1 MVKSSRKPPQS
12 NNSKAK
18 PKVESGKNK
27 KTGAERTKK
36 DREPS
41 SNKKSSE
48 KKLDKVQD
56 QAKTTIKQA
65 QKASKTIETK
75 VVEFAS
81 KIEEIKTEVNQK
93 IEASRRLQEERKE
106 AQNKV
111 KANLQKYENYPKSL
125 NQKIGEQI
133 TSPPQRPPEVH
144 RPNYVTTNRFYIEI
158 ESQVRASFSEC
169 SGLGVNI
176 KKETYF
182 EGGVNNQQRIFL
194 GAAEFTDVTLKR
206 GMTDDITFWG
216 WIFQA
221 LTGQKSR
228 RNVNI
233 LLFNQAGETMLCW
246 TLIGA
251 IPVSWKTPALQADG
265 NAVAIEELTLA
276 YEGLQVKTREGG
288 GGATTGF
295 SRDGAGFFPSN

>member
-1 MVKSSRKPPQS
+1 MT
-12 NNSKAK
+12 NSTNSDSKREEAKEKA
-18 PKVESGKNK
+18 
-27 KTGAERTKK
+27 R
-36 DREPS
+36 
-41 SNKKSSE
+41 
-48 KKLDKVQD
+48 Q
-56 QAKTTIKQA
+56 
-65 QKASKTIETK
+65 
-75 VVEFAS
+75 
-81 KIEEIKTEVNQK
+81 
-93 IEASRRLQEERKE
+93 
-106 AQNKV
+106 
-111 KANLQKYENYPKSL
+111 NLQKYKSYQTNL

-133 TSPPQRPPEVH
+133 KSLPQKLPAIPQIPPAID

-221 LTGQKSR
+221 LTGTPKSR

-251 IPVSWKTPALQADG
+251 MPVSWKTPALQADG